1 MPMKRWRLSDFK
13 KSKKQQ
19 MPTHS
24 ELVIQKPNLLKEW
37 IMNSIK
43 RNVVLLSD
51 KIGFRA
57 KDIIRDKEANF
68 IMIKWT

>member
-1 MPMKRWRLSDFK
+1 
-13 KSKKQQ
+13 
-19 MPTHS
+19 
-24 ELVIQKPNLLKEW
+24 
-37 IMNSIK
+37 MNSIK